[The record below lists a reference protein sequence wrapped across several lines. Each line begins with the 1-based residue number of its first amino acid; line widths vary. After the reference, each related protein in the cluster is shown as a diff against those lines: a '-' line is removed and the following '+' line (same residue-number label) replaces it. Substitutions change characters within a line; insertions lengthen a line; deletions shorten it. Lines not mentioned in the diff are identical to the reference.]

1 VLVER
6 SPALRAG
13 HAEHLPVSDPAL
25 AFPPRAGDD
34 DDDEEVLDDR
44 AVGTGPRVVSLAEL
58 PAFAVVGVVVANEL
72 LDNLAFALV
81 ERAEQGWYDVR
92 LGLTD
97 GGLPLVETLV
107 PTGTA
112 DAALASRVAPDAA
125 PGARIPLQRAA
136 AAWLDEALS
145 RVERGRV
152 VVIDYASTTPE
163 LAARPWTE
171 WVRTYRAHGPGG
183 APWAEL
189 GSQDITCEV
198 DKTQLALARVPD
210 VERTQADFLD
220 AHGLAEL
227 VAEGRRQWEEQAHIG
242 DLDALRARSRVA
254 ESEALVDPNGLGAF
268 AVLEWVVG
276 DRPAVARQ

>member
-1 VLVER
+1 MTTTKR
-6 SPALRAG
+6 S
-13 HAEHLPVSDPAL
+13 ST
-25 AFPPRAGDD
+25 
-34 DDDEEVLDDR
+34 
-44 AVGTGPRVVSLAEL
+44 TGRSARDHVWCSLAEL
-58 PAFAVVGVVVANEL
+58 PAFAVVGVVLANEL

-97 GGLPLVETLV
+97 GGQPLVETLV

-112 DAALASRVAPDAA
+112 DAALASRVAPDAV

-136 AAWLDEALS
+136 AAWLDDALS

-171 WVRTYRAHGPGG
+171 WVRTYRAHGPGA

-220 AHGLAEL
+220 AHGLADL
-227 VAEGRRQWEEQAHIG
+227 VAEGRHQVGRNRPTSGTSTPCGPDRGWPSPRRWSTPTASG
-242 DLDALRARSRVA
+242 LSPCSSGSWATAPPSLDVGSAIVQPDRSPRRSR
-254 ESEALVDPNGLGAF
+254 
-268 AVLEWVVG
+268 
-276 DRPAVARQ
+276 